1 MNKELVLVFTILIFH
16 QALLGNARHA
26 NFGTRALNSRIF
38 MDRMYPVEQIYVEH
52 HVDHHVHIIPCQITC
67 KSVFCEVSTGK
78 IMGSC
83 FLPPYTTTCSGLPP
97 GCGSCVEAC
106 GFKANIVP
114 NSNPPPT
121 FITVANAYPVY
132 PGIPWLGMKLE
143 KKFV

>member
-67 KSVFCEVSTGK
+67 NQPFAKFQLEKSWDLAFYH
-78 IMGSC
+78 
-83 FLPPYTTTCSGLPP
+83 L
-97 GCGSCVEAC
+97 
-106 GFKANIVP
+106 
-114 NSNPPPT
+114 
-121 FITVANAYPVY
+121 
-132 PGIPWLGMKLE
+132 MKLHAVDCLQDADHVS
-143 KKFV
+143 KHVVSKQT